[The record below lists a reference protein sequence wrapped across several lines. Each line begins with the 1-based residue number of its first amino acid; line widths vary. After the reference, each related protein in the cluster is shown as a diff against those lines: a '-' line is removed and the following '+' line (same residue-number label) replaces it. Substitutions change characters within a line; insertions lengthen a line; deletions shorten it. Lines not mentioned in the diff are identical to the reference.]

1 MRKLLILLTCVY
13 CWNTAFAQLPNTNI
27 YLLQME
33 QESDSSFLFTNPQF
47 LTGFNSS
54 GYNNQPSF
62 IDDDQLMVTSQRD
75 GKQTDIYVYNF
86 QNLKVT
92 QLTNTPE
99 VSEFSP
105 VMIPNDN
112 AFSTINIEKDGKTQR
127 MWRYEFDVE
136 KDGSVLTKDVEDV
149 GYYEWVDDSR
159 AAVYIIDEPN
169 NLEIVNVNTQKTIRY
184 ATNIGRCME
193 KMSNGD
199 LCYVQKA
206 EVGWLLKR
214 LDIRNLDIVTIAPTL
229 IDCEDFAV
237 LPDDTILMGKGDK
250 IYKLRADDEKQW
262 SIIGDFKSFDIKKI
276 TTSIFVSPLALVSWS
291 AG

>member
-1 MRKLLILLTCVY
+1 MKRTITTFL
-13 CWNTAFAQLPNTNI
+13 FAMITIASYAQYPATNI
-27 YLLQME
+27 YVMDMTRVGQDYFKFTDPIFLN
-33 QESDSSFLFTNPQF
+33 SDNI
-47 LTGFNSS
+47 G

-92 QLTNTPE
+92 QVTNTPD

-105 VMIPNDN
+105 VMIPNEN
-112 AFSTINIEKDGKTQR
+112 TFSTVNIEKDGKTQR

-136 KDGSVLTKDVEDV
+136 KDGSLLTKDIDNI
-149 GYYEWVDDSR
+149 GYYEWIDDTK

-184 ATNIGRCME
+184 ATNIGRCMK

-199 LCYVQKA
+199 LCYVQK
-206 EVGWLLKR
+206 EKTGWLLKR
-214 LDIRNLDIVTIAPTL
+214 LDIRNLDVVTIAPTL
-229 IDCEDFAV
+229 IDSEDFEI

-250 IYKLRADDEKQW
+250 LYKLRADDEKQW
-262 SIIGDFKSFDIKKI
+262 SIIGDFKNFDIQKI
-276 TTSIFVSPLALVSWS
+276 TRIAVSKNKIAIV
-291 AG
+291 ATK

>member
-1 MRKLLILLTCVY
+1 MKRTITTFLLAMITIASY
-13 CWNTAFAQLPNTNI
+13 AQYPATNI
-27 YLLQME
+27 YVMDMTRVGQDYFKFTDPIFLN
-33 QESDSSFLFTNPQF
+33 SDNV
-47 LTGFNSS
+47 G

-92 QLTNTPE
+92 QVTNTPE

-105 VMIPNDN
+105 TMIPNEN
-112 AFSTINIEKDGKTQR
+112 AFSTVNIEKDGKTQR

-136 KDGSVLTKDVEDV
+136 KEGSVLTKDVENI
-149 GYYEWVDDSR
+149 GYYEWLENGK
-159 AAVYIIDEPN
+159 AALYIIANPS
-169 NLEIVNVNTQKTIRY
+169 NLEIINVNTQKTVRY
-184 ATNIGRCME
+184 ATNIGRCV
-193 KMSNGD
+193 KRMSNGD
-199 LCYVQKA
+199 LCYVEKS
-206 EVGWLLKR
+206 ESGWILKR

-229 IDCEDFAV
+229 IDCEDFAI

-262 SIIGDFKSFDIKKI
+262 SIIGDFKNFNVKKI
-276 TTSIFVSPLALVSWS
+276 TRIAVSKGKIAFVGS
-291 AG
+291 

>member
-1 MRKLLILLTCVY
+1 MKRTITTFLLAMITIASY
-13 CWNTAFAQLPNTNI
+13 AQYPATNI
-27 YLLQME
+27 YVMDMTRVGQDYFKFTDPIFLN
-33 QESDSSFLFTNPQF
+33 SDNV
-47 LTGFNSS
+47 G

-92 QLTNTPE
+92 QVTNTPE

-105 VMIPNDN
+105 TMIPNEN
-112 AFSTINIEKDGKTQR
+112 AFSTVNIEKDGKTQR

-136 KDGSVLTKDVEDV
+136 KEGSVLTKDVENI
-149 GYYEWVDDSR
+149 GYYEWLENGK
-159 AAVYIIDEPN
+159 AALYIIANPS
-169 NLEIVNVNTQKTIRY
+169 NLEIINVNTQKTVRY
-184 ATNIGRCME
+184 ATNIGRCV
-193 KMSNGD
+193 KRMSNGD
-199 LCYVQKA
+199 LCYVEKS
-206 EVGWLLKR
+206 ESGWILKR

-229 IDCEDFAV
+229 IDCEDFAI

-262 SIIGDFKSFDIKKI
+262 SIIGDFKNFNVKKI
-276 TTSIFVSPLALVSWS
+276 TRIAVRKGKIAFVGS
-291 AG
+291 